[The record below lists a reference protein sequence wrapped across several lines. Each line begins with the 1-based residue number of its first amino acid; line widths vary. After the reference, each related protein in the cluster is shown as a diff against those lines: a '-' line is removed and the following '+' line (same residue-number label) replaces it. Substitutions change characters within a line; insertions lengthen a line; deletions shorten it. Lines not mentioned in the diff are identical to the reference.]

1 DAPIEREL
9 IRLAGPENEDQVL
22 EELLEY
28 VGKTSGFS
36 ANYLW
41 VKELRNRGYLIED
54 NIVNLELNKTN
65 SVEKNNIDNSL
76 SDSPLYIDSMDYADK
91 IDDMDINEHIDDLDS
106 IDNMINID
114 NIDNIDYDMG
124 NDEK

>member
-1 DAPIEREL
+1 WPL
-9 IRLAGPENEDQVL
+9 
-22 EELLEY
+22 
-28 VGKTSGFS
+28 S
-36 ANYLW
+36 

-54 NIVNLELNKTN
+54 NSISLELNETN
-65 SVEKNNIDNSL
+65 SVEENNIDDSL

-106 IDNMINID
+106 IDNMSNID
-114 NIDNIDYDMG
+114 NIDNMDSINYMG